1 MGRGA
6 PFPIPWWAVFG
17 GKTVYRP
24 HTFIQMPESRYYP
37 NLDELKDPMRLEFVI
52 RSLFDRLYAAE
63 NKIRD
68 LERQLQ
74 SQTQV
79 QRKP

>member
-1 MGRGA
+1 MVEA
-6 PFPIPWWAVFG
+6 
-17 GKTVYRP
+17 
-24 HTFIQMPESRYYP
+24 RYYP

-63 NKIRD
+63 NRIRD

-74 SQTQV
+74 SQAQI
-79 QRKP
+79 QRKQ